1 MNILAIDTSTYV
13 MGVALLQGG
22 IPVGEIVTHEKKN
35 HSVRLMPAIR
45 TLFNEVEMEPK
56 DLDRIV
62 VSEGPGSYTGVRIGV
77 TTAKTMAWSLGI
89 PVVGVSSMEM
99 LAQNGRHFQGVVSP
113 FYDARRGQV
122 FTGLYRYSE
131 GTMVC
136 IKEDR
141 MTIHEDWL
149 SSLKE
154 MNQPV
159 LFTSPDMDKHEEIIR
174 MKLGDLAV
182 FASSIDC
189 LPRPLELAIVGMK
202 VNSDELETHTFSP
215 NYHRLAEAEAK
226 WLDANKKNNRDN

>member
-13 MGVALLQGG
+13 MGVALLQSG

-45 TLFNEVEMEPK
+45 TLFNEIEMNPNE
-56 DLDRIV
+56 LDRIV

-89 PVVGVSSMEM
+89 SVVGVSSMEM
-99 LAQNGRHFQGVVSP
+99 LAQNGRYFQGIVSP

-122 FTGLYRYSE
+122 FTGLYRNST

-136 IKEDR
+136 EKEDR
-141 MTIHEDWL
+141 MSIHEDWL

-154 MNQPV
+154 LNQPV
-159 LFTSPDMDKHEEIIR
+159 LFLSPDMDKHEEMIR
-174 MKLGDLAV
+174 EKLGDLAV
-182 FASSIDC
+182 FGSSVDC
-189 LPRPLELAIVGMK
+189 LPRPLELALIGLK
-202 VNSDELETHTFSP
+202 AESNEQKTHTFSP
-215 NYHRLAEAEAK
+215 NYHRLAEAEAI
-226 WLDANKKNNRDN
+226 WLESNKNKDHDN